1 MLTIVL
7 IPSIAILMV
16 GAGLSGYLVSQGIHA
31 RNFAADVQAALG
43 PTTRFVAS
51 AQQER
56 RLTML
61 SLSASE
67 HNRADLTN
75 QRHQV
80 DATLAEM
87 SATDQRL
94 AQGAPPDLRASLAAF
109 EQAARRLPELRQR
122 VDSGQSTPQDA
133 YTFYDD
139 LLSRCGTNI
148 QAMAI
153 SANDASVGFEQMIS
167 YDLFRSAEAMSRA
180 HAMAAR
186 AVSSG
191 LDPEQFHELA
201 HQLGMYHEQVE
212 TLVPRMTQQERAR
225 YAALKAT
232 PAWAQLVADDNFLM
246 NHGPST
252 SGPDAVP
259 FNVSDWENSA
269 QQVANG
275 LLGLYDTHSGYAADL
290 GAASGQR
297 ILITSVVTGVAV
309 LLVAVT
315 SLLIALRL
323 SRRLIRRLTRLREET
338 LDLADRGLPEAVRRL
353 SAGEQIDV
361 ETEIPWLDHGSDEIG
376 QVATAFNA
384 AQRTAINATVRE
396 TETRQGTRTVFLNI
410 AHRCQVIV
418 HRQLTMLDEAERSL
432 EDPGQLRVLF
442 QLDHLATRSRRNAEN
457 LIILGD
463 GQAGRQWRNPVA
475 LGELVRSA
483 VAETEHYTRVDVVRV
498 PDVLISGSAVADL
511 IHLLAELMDNATS
524 FSPPQSRVEA
534 WANVV
539 GRGVVI
545 ELEDQGLGMEPEQL
559 DEMNTM
565 LREPPDFGVMA
576 LSTEPRIGL
585 FVVARLAARHGIK
598 VTLRDSVYDGI
609 RATVLIPTA
618 LTAEATDPDDA
629 EPDGAHLD
637 GAHLDGAHPNAST
650 ESATG
655 TTHTDP
661 AWPAG
666 PRLPEGMKPLPI
678 PRNSANRPGDSGW
691 QATARTGQLSVDDI
705 IATKLPT
712 NGHNANAESSTPPEE
727 STPAPDSIAS
737 EPPPLPRR
745 NRQANLAPQLRETQ
759 ARIEGENA
767 EDPTP
772 LRTAEQSRGTMAA
785 FQQGIK
791 RARNSAP
798 DSGA

>member
-16 GAGLSGYLVSQGIHA
+16 GAGLSGYLVSQGIQA

-61 SLSASE
+61 ALTSSAQ
-67 HNRADLTN
+67 NRADLTN

-87 SATDQRL
+87 SATNQRL

-122 VDSGQSTPQDA
+122 VDSGQSTAQDA
-133 YTFYDD
+133 YAFYDD

-148 QAMAI
+148 QAMAR

-225 YAALKAT
+225 YAALKAS

-275 LLGLYDTHSGYAADL
+275 LLGLYDTHSAYAADL

-297 ILITSVVTGVAV
+297 ILITSVATGVAI

-338 LDLADRGLPEAVRRL
+338 LDLANRGLPEAVRRL
-353 SAGEQIDV
+353 SAGERIDV
-361 ETEIPWLDHGSDEIG
+361 ETEIPWLDHGRDEIG
-376 QVATAFNA
+376 QVASAFNA

-410 AHRCQVIV
+410 AHRSQVIV

-432 EDPGQLRVLF
+432 EDPAQLQVLF

-511 IHLLAELMDNATS
+511 IHLLAELVDNATS

-559 DEMNTM
+559 DEMNAM

-609 RATVLIPTA
+609 RATVLVPTA
-618 LTAEATDPDDA
+618 LIAEATNPDA
-629 EPDGAHLD
+629 EPD
-637 GAHLDGAHPNAST
+637 PST
-650 ESATG
+650 ESARG
-655 TTHTDP
+655 VTHADP
-661 AWPAG
+661 AWPTGA
-666 PRLPEGMKPLPI
+666 RLPEGMKPLSI

-691 QATARTGQLSVDDI
+691 QATAGIGQLSVDDI
-705 IATKLPT
+705 VASDLPT
-712 NGHNANAESSTPPEE
+712 NGHNANPDSSTPPEG
-727 STPAPDSIAS
+727 STPAPDSTTS

-759 ARIEGENA
+759 SRIEGEIT

-791 RARNSAP
+791 RARNGAP
-798 DSGA
+798 DSGS